1 MCLKTLEQP
10 IPTPGILNTLAM
22 QVHFGPPLTVLC
34 TEQPAGAFRHANLF
48 VSPCCIELFDT
59 FPLLLG

>member
-10 IPTPGILNTLAM
+10 ILTPGILNTLAI

-34 TEQPAGAFRHANLF
+34 TEQPEGDFRHANLF
-48 VSPCCIELFDT
+48 VSPSCTELFDA
-59 FPLLLG
+59 FPLFLG